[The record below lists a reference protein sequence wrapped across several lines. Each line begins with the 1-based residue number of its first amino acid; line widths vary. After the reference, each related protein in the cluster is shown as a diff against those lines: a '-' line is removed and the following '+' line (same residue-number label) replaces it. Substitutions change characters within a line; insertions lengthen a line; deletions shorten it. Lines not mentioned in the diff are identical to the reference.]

1 LHSDNKSELGNYLKT
16 HKDNTHEEV
25 ESAIS
30 YLKLRKIKK
39 MLLQNQAD
47 MEHADASKLSTFI
60 LTHQHLK
67 QMEIELTKKVG
78 TVVIR

>member
-1 LHSDNKSELGNYLKT
+1 LHSDNKSQLGNYLKT
-16 HKDNTHEEV
+16 QRDNTHDEV

-47 MEHADASKLSTFI
+47 MEQAEPSNLSTFI

-67 QMEIELTKKVG
+67 QMEIDLTKKAG